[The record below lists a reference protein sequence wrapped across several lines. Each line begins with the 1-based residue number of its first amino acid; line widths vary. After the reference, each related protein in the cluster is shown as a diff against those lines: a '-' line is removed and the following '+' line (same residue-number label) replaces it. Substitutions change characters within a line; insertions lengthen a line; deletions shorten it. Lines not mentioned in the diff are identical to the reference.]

1 MTHGTEDWLGVF
13 PERCARKKKLG
24 LFLPRSLLE
33 KMKRA
38 TAEDGEFRVKENGI
52 SPIEEEGTSVEEN
65 RPMLSSTSDGELAQ
79 SKTPLDDDGVREVAD
94 DGNRDVLPQPF
105 STVSPFP
112 SPLSGGEDVNVDG
125 GMVSEE
131 VKDSPTAREAVRPQP
146 TDGLRRHP
154 LSPVKP
160 WSAQEVVRKPNGQ
173 TSGGSGHMSDGGE
186 LLEGD
191 CEQELSLPERMVSF
205 VPGLVPIAEADC
217 YNDGEDSGRAH
228 HLLSTAMVAA
238 AATTEKAEEAGV
250 AHIGCCCVE
259 EVPGGGGSLPT
270 GHVGGSVVQE
280 VYGGVQTSRT
290 YAHVMHSDRRADVEL
305 SSFPLADGENSV
317 TMEESHGDTER
328 TKNHACISSRI
339 IGWHSTVGQWARVEN
354 MTVLGEDVH
363 VGDEIYSNGG
373 VVLPHKEIKSSIL
386 KPEIVM

>member
-1 MTHGTEDWLGVF
+1 M
-13 PERCARKKKLG
+13 P
-24 LFLPRSLLE
+24 
-33 KMKRA
+33 
-38 TAEDGEFRVKENGI
+38 
-52 SPIEEEGTSVEEN
+52 PIEEEGTSVEEN
-65 RPMLSSTSDGELAQ
+65 RPLLSSVAADLTDDLTSDGKLAQ
-79 SKTPLDDDGVREVAD
+79 SETPLDDDGVREVAD

-112 SPLSGGEDVNVDG
+112 SPLFGGEDVNVDG
-125 GMVSEE
+125 EMVSEE
-131 VKDSPTAREAVRPQP
+131 VKDSSAAREA
-146 TDGLRRHP
+146 
-154 LSPVKP
+154 
-160 WSAQEVVRKPNGQ
+160 EVVGKPNGQ
-173 TSGGSGHMSDGGE
+173 TSGGSGHVSDGGE

-238 AATTEKAEEAGV
+238 AAATEKAEDAGV
-250 AHIGCCCVE
+250 AHIGYCRVE

-270 GHVGGSVVQE
+270 AHVGGSVVQE
-280 VYGGVQTSRT
+280 VYRGVQTSRT
-290 YAHVMHSDRRADVEL
+290 YAYVMHLDRRADVEL
-305 SSFPLADGENSV
+305 SYFPPADGRNSV

-328 TKNHACISSRI
+328 TKNHACISSNI